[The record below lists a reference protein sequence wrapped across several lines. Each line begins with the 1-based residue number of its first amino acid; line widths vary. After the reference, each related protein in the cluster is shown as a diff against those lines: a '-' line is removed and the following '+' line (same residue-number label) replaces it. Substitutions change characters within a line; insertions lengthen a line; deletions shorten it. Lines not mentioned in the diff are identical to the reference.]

1 MWRTQVPGF
10 AVAAVLVL
18 TLAPAVAQES
28 AKDSVQ
34 DSIDRPVNIYVAG
47 TAGGGID
54 LYARVL
60 ARHLG
65 RHIPGNPAVNVQV
78 MPGAGGI
85 RAANFLA
92 QQAPKDGTAITTF
105 AGGPI
110 LEPLIGNRKADY
122 DSSRFTWIGA
132 VTKDVG
138 LCVAF
143 GTSPFKTI
151 KDAQREQMV
160 VAGTGAGSDTDIWP
174 PILNEILGT
183 KFRLITGYLGTQETI
198 IAMERGEAHGRCTF
212 SYSAL
217 KTAKPDWLRDKKI
230 NILTQLAL
238 EKHGDF
244 PEVPLIY
251 DLVDKPDDRQLLD
264 LMVGTSAM
272 ARPFAAPP
280 GLPPK
285 IATVLRR
292 AFDATMKDSAFIAD
306 AAKIQAEILPTA
318 GEDVQRLVDRL
329 YATPRPVV
337 DRVKKFLGSPVQ

>member
-1 MWRTQVPGF
+1 MMRLPGCLL
-10 AVAAVLVL
+10 ALVA
-18 TLAPAVAQES
+18 LACSPGLSPALAQ
-28 AKDSVQ
+28 DT
-34 DSIDRPVNIYVAG
+34 IDRAINIYVAG

-60 ARHLG
+60 ARHFG
-65 RHIPGNPAVNVQV
+65 KHVPGKPAVNVQV

-110 LEPLIGNRKADY
+110 LEPLIGARKADY
-122 DSSRFTWIGA
+122 DSSQFTWIGA

-138 LCVAF
+138 LCTAW
-143 GTSPFKTI
+143 GQTKFKTI
-151 KDAQREQMV
+151 DDAKRHEMT

-174 PILNEILGT
+174 PILNELLGT
-183 KFRLITGYLGTQETI
+183 RFKVITGYLGTQETI
-198 IAMERGEAHGRCTF
+198 IAMERGEADGRCTF

-217 KTAKPDWLRDKKI
+217 KTAKPDWLRDRKI

-238 EKHGDF
+238 AKHSDF
-244 PEVPLIY
+244 PDVPLVY
-251 DLVDKPDDRQLLD
+251 DLVSRPEDRQLLD
-264 LMVGTSAM
+264 LMIGSSAM

-280 GLPPK
+280 GLPANV
-285 IATVLRR
+285 ATMLRR
-292 AFDATMKDSAFIAD
+292 AFDATMKDPAFLAD
-306 AAKIQAEILPTA
+306 AAKIQAEVLPST
-318 GEDVQRLVDRL
+318 GEEVHKLVARL

-337 DRVKKFLGSPVQ
+337 DRVKRFLKN

>member
-1 MWRTQVPGF
+1 MIRMRWLGIC
-10 AVAAVLVL
+10 AAAVLL
-18 TLAPAVAQES
+18 GTPAAAQ
-28 AKDSVQ
+28 Q
-34 DSIDRPVNIYVAG
+34 SIDRPINIYVAG

-54 LYARVL
+54 LYARVV
-60 ARHLG
+60 ARHFG
-65 RHIPGNPAVNVQV
+65 RHIPGNPVVNVQV

-92 QQAPKDGTAITTF
+92 QQAAKDGTAITTF

-110 LEPLIGNRKADY
+110 LEPLIGSRKTDY

-138 LCVAF
+138 LCIAW
-143 GTSPFKTI
+143 GASPFKTI

-160 VAGTGAGSDTDIWP
+160 VAGTGAGSDTDTWP
-174 PILNEILGT
+174 VILNELIGT
-183 KFRLITGYLGTQETI
+183 KFKLVTGYQGTQETV
-198 IAMERGEAHGRCTF
+198 IAIERGEAHGRCTF

-230 NILTQLAL
+230 NILTQLAF

-244 PEVPLIY
+244 PNAPLIY
-251 DLVDKPDDRQLLD
+251 DLVSKPEDRQLLD
-264 LMVGTSAM
+264 LMIGPSAM

-280 GLPPK
+280 GLPAPL
-285 IATVLRR
+285 ATILRR
-292 AFDATMKDSAFIAD
+292 AFDATMKDPAFLAE
-306 AAKIQAEILPTA
+306 ANKIQAEIRPTT
-318 GEDVQRLVDRL
+318 GEDVQKLVARL

-337 DRVKKFLGSPVQ
+337 DRVKKFLGN